1 MPSQQRVEWARLKAG
16 ILAMV
21 AMVIVAV
28 LIFLLTGNGS
38 IFEHE
43 ALLRTFMADS
53 AGMAANAP
61 VRLNG
66 ILVGHIKD
74 VHLSGLS
81 DPKRT
86 VEVEMLLPEKF
97 LDQIPEDSQAAIS
110 ASNLLGDKYINITRG
125 THKAHAREGSE
136 IASLQT
142 QDVPEILAQS
152 SSLLSQFQTILG
164 RLDGLLTVVESGQ
177 GNLGKLFKDDTLYDR
192 LSATAGEVQ
201 DLVKD
206 IHDSNG
212 TISHL
217 LYDPT
222 FFDDIRRPIHRIDE
236 MLADLQQKKGT
247 AGKLLYDPEL
257 HDQSVAMIADV
268 RGTIAEAK
276 KMLDDL
282 NAGKGTAGKLLKDE
296 DVHNQIEQIVQ
307 KINFA
312 MEKINSG
319 QGTLGQLMTNPS
331 LYDSLN
337 ATAKDASGLLKDFR
351 ANPKKFMTIRL
362 VLF

>member
-1 MPSQQRVEWARLKAG
+1 MPSQQRVEWAKLKTG
-16 ILAMV
+16 ILATV
-21 AMVIVAV
+21 AMIIAGV
-28 LIFLLTGNGS
+28 LIFLLTGNGTV
-38 IFEHE
+38 FEHQ

-53 AGMAANAP
+53 AGMAENAP

-74 VHLSGLS
+74 VKLSGS
-81 DPKRT
+81 RDPKRT
-86 VEVEMLLPEKF
+86 VEVDMLLPDKYLPE
-97 LDQIPEDSQAAIS
+97 IPEDSKAAIS
-110 ASNLLGDKYINITRG
+110 AANLLGDKYINITRG
-125 THKAHAREGSE
+125 SHKAHAEEGSE

-164 RLDGLLTVVESGQ
+164 RVDGLLTVVESGK

-206 IHDSNG
+206 IHNSNG

-217 LYDPT
+217 LYDPA
-222 FFDDIRRPIHRIDE
+222 FFDDIRRPIHRIDD
-236 MLADLQQKKGT
+236 MLAELQQKKGT
-247 AGKLLYDPEL
+247 AGKLLYDSQL
-257 HDQSVAMIADV
+257 HDESVGAITDIRA
-268 RGTIAEAK
+268 TIAEAR

-296 DVHNQIEQIVQ
+296 DVHTQIDQIV
-307 KINFA
+307 KKLNVA
-312 MEKINSG
+312 MDKINSG
-319 QGTLGQLMTNPS
+319 QGTIGQLIQNPA
-331 LYDSLN
+331 LYDSLT
-337 ATAKDASGLLKDFR
+337 ATTTEANGLLKDFR
-351 ANPKKFMTIRL
+351 ANPKKFLTIRL

>member
-1 MPSQQRVEWARLKAG
+1 MPSKEKVEWAKLKTG
-16 ILAMV
+16 ILATV
-21 AMVIVAV
+21 AMIILGV
-28 LIFLLTGNGS
+28 LIFLLTGNTTL
-38 IFEHE
+38 FEHQ
-43 ALLRTFMADS
+43 ALVRTFMADS
-53 AGMAANAP
+53 AGMAQNAP

-74 VHLSGLS
+74 VHLSGS
-81 DPKRT
+81 TDPKRT
-86 VEVEMLLPEKF
+86 VEVDMLVPAHF
-97 LDQIPEDSQAAIS
+97 LDQIPEDSRAAIS

-125 THKAHAREGSE
+125 SHKAHVEENGE

-164 RLDGLLTVVESGQ
+164 RLDGLLSVVENGQ
-177 GNLGKLFKDDTLYDR
+177 GNLGKLFKDTTLYDR

-206 IHDSNG
+206 IHNSNG

-217 LYDPT
+217 LYDPA
-222 FFDDIRRPIHRIDE
+222 FFDDIRRPIHRIDD
-236 MLADLQQKKGT
+236 MLAELQQQRGT
-247 AGKLLYDPEL
+247 AGKLLYNPDL
-257 HDQSVAMIADV
+257 HDQTVGAIEDV

-296 DVHNQIEQIVQ
+296 DVHDQIEQIVK
-307 KINFA
+307 KINVA
-312 MEKINSG
+312 MDKINGG
-319 QGTLGQLMTNPS
+319 QGTIGQLMSNPA

-337 ATAKDASGLLKDFR
+337 TTAKDASGLLKDFR

>member
-1 MPSQQRVEWARLKAG
+1 MPSKEKVEWAKLKTG
-16 ILAMV
+16 ILATV
-21 AMVIVAV
+21 AMIILGA
-28 LIFLLTGNGS
+28 LIFLLTGNTT
-38 IFEHE
+38 ILEHQ
-43 ALLRTFMADS
+43 ALIKTFMADS
-53 AGMAANAP
+53 AGMAQNAP

-74 VHLSGLS
+74 VHLSGSS

-86 VEVEMLLPEKF
+86 VEVDMLVPEHF
-97 LDQIPEDSQAAIS
+97 LDKIPEDSRAAIS

-125 THKAHAREGSE
+125 THKAHVQENGE
-136 IASLQT
+136 IASLTT

-164 RLDGLLTVVESGQ
+164 RLDGLLTVVENGQ
-177 GNLGKLFKDDTLYDR
+177 GNLGKLFKDTTLYDR
-192 LSATAGEVQ
+192 LSATAGEVE

-206 IHDSNG
+206 IHNSNG

-217 LYDPT
+217 LYDPA
-222 FFDDIRRPIHRIDE
+222 FFDDIRRPIHRIDD
-236 MLADLQQKKGT
+236 MLAELQQQKGT
-247 AGKLLYDPEL
+247 VGKLLYNPDL
-257 HDQSVAMIADV
+257 HDQSVGAIEDV
-268 RGTIAEAK
+268 RATIAEAK

-282 NAGKGTAGKLLKDE
+282 NAGKGTAGKLLKDD
-296 DVHNQIEQIVQ
+296 DVHNQIDQIVK
-307 KINFA
+307 KINVA
-312 MEKINSG
+312 MDKINSG
-319 QGTLGQLMTNPS
+319 QGTVGQLISNPA

-337 ATAKDASGLLKDFR
+337 TTAQDAGGLLKDFR